1 MNDDELIT
9 VVREQRAKVPMDTP
23 VEQII
28 SRGRVVRARRRI
40 PRLVAALAVVA
51 GAALTVTTL
60 APADHQPGAWAV
72 ARRADGTISVTIREL
87 ADAAGLQRALRADG
101 VPTSLTFPGAQNPA
115 CGQPQSMQGSP
126 AWAVARQPDGTISVA
141 ISEMSDAAG
150 LQRALRADGV
160 PVSVTFSGQPGL
172 SCPAQPAHGQPR
184 DH

>member
-72 ARRADGTISVTIREL
+72 AR
-87 ADAAGLQRALRADG
+87 
-101 VPTSLTFPGAQNPA
+101 
-115 CGQPQSMQGSP
+115 
-126 AWAVARQPDGTISVA
+126 QPDGTISVA